1 MKYLFR
7 ENNNEVK
14 VNKILDLYRKLLNE
28 TNNRSKCIMLI
39 VPNATSKLNYER
51 ELNIDISEEL
61 NITTYSS
68 FIKREIIK
76 FWPLITE
83 KCNQIINK
91 SISPI
96 FIPSSL
102 SEYIII
108 NKVNEQRNASGYFQ
122 DITGTNRS
130 IANSISNNINK
141 AALALIDFK
150 TIGEKIYLSKKNR
163 DSIMRFSYSQM
174 DEIIDYYIN
183 KLLENSMIDN
193 SIAIYLYENYLIND
207 DRYINHLS
215 QEIKYLIIDSLESC
229 SNAEVNFINS
239 LSNYTLGTYIYF
251 NKTKDYSVFNNIDM
265 EYIYENII
273 NKIENNI
280 NSVNSIK
287 EIENIDLS
295 DIYLLPTKVKLNES
309 SQLYSEMIDEV
320 IIKVIELVNNGTRL
334 KDIAIISPINNTI
347 LDYQIKN
354 VLNRNEIKVFNTK
367 KNNKI
372 IDYPYSNAL
381 VVATCIFYGY
391 EDYIKEDEYISF
403 IEILLNVN
411 RIQAYKIYRNK
422 EVDENYKNLE
432 QYIISKRSENLKISE
447 FLIKFYIDKMLNLK
461 EGIENVD
468 VCKNIIYESEA
479 FIENIKLLG
488 INNNKE
494 EEKVFIEVLK
504 STINDYYR
512 VSDIADLKA
521 IHDYFTRLYHYRGT
535 SLDKK
540 KIMDEFQ
547 KMECNFAEVA
557 KEFKLIEE
565 NTKTIFINR
574 EPEADELLQE
584 LRIKGV
590 TRERM
595 RKAGQYCIQIYDNAK
610 SENSFFDRL
619 NGAGM
624 LRPVSEEMQD
634 FYELVDGEQ
643 YSEEYGLDFSL
654 EDGMAFFV

>member
-14 VNKILDLYRKLLNE
+14 VNKVLDLYRKLLNE

-61 NITTYSS
+61 NITTYIS

-108 NKVNEQRNASGYFQ
+108 NKVNEQRNANGYFQ

-150 TIGEKIYLSKKNR
+150 NIGEKIYLSKKNR

-287 EIENIDLS
+287 EIDNIELS

-320 IIKVIELVNNGTRL
+320 IIKVIELVNNGIRL

-432 QYIISKRSENLKISE
+432 KYIISKRSENLKISE

-512 VSDIADLKA
+512 VSDIADLKESNSIILTTPYSYISYDINRPIQIWVDIGSNA
-521 IHDYFTRLYHYRGT
+521 WNMKIEKDISNLIVLRKSFKEKQIYTNEMEEYYKKYYLYNLIYN
-535 SLDKK
+535 LL
-540 KIMDEFQ
+540 I
-547 KMECNFAEVA
+547 NA
-557 KEFKLIEE
+557 KEVY
-565 NTKTIFINR
+565 
-574 EPEADELLQE
+574 A
-584 LRIKGV
+584 
-590 TRERM
+590 
-595 RKAGQYCIQIYDNAK
+595 YK
-610 SENSFFDRL
+610 SEYTV
-619 NGAGM
+619 NGYIQESI
-624 LRPVSEEMQD
+624 LYSILLKLVSKGD
-634 FYELVDGEQ
+634 V
-643 YSEEYGLDFSL
+643 
-654 EDGMAFFV
+654 

>member
-14 VNKILDLYRKLLNE
+14 VNKVLDLYRKLLNE

-61 NITTYSS
+61 NITTYIS

-108 NKVNEQRNASGYFQ
+108 NKVNEQRNANGYFQ

-265 EYIYENII
+265 EYIYEN
-273 NKIENNI
+273 
-280 NSVNSIK
+280 SIK

-320 IIKVIELVNNGTRL
+320 IIKVIELVNNGIRL

-432 QYIISKRSENLKISE
+432 KY
-447 FLIKFYIDKMLNLK
+447 KFYIDKMLNLK

-494 EEKVFIEVLK
+494 EEKVFIEALK

-512 VSDIADLKA
+512 VSDIADLKESNSIILTTPYSYISYDINRPIQIWVDIGSNA
-521 IHDYFTRLYHYRGT
+521 WNMKIEKDISNLIVLRKSFKEKQIYTNEMEEYYKKYYLYNLIYN
-535 SLDKK
+535 LL
-540 KIMDEFQ
+540 I
-547 KMECNFAEVA
+547 NA
-557 KEFKLIEE
+557 KEVY
-565 NTKTIFINR
+565 
-574 EPEADELLQE
+574 A
-584 LRIKGV
+584 
-590 TRERM
+590 
-595 RKAGQYCIQIYDNAK
+595 YK
-610 SENSFFDRL
+610 SEYTV
-619 NGAGM
+619 NGYIQESI
-624 LRPVSEEMQD
+624 LYSILLKLVSKGD
-634 FYELVDGEQ
+634 V
-643 YSEEYGLDFSL
+643 
-654 EDGMAFFV
+654 